1 MLSGLN
7 QDDIG
12 DIDGPARENWQFWVF
27 QVRKRKYNIL
37 KNGISDKLN
46 IPLGSEDETLIMW
59 LNFSDKELKTLLVD
73 MLKVN
78 TIVYYECMLI
88 SPVDKVYEFADGS
101 IFYNMIINQE
111 KFQLTP
117 YVLRM
122 IRKNN
127 FAVIIMNQD
136 EKDEFLLSTEIATKF
151 KFKEIKK
158 MKFPKLFKRRKMLKA
173 QLKEATAIVKG
184 ESEVKKSN
192 QSNTSF
198 EDCEI
203 DKEEVGRVVI
213 QRIKTV
219 MPMNDQQITI
229 DYLMFWISSEGLK
242 RIENFINL
250 KLLTRI
256 TELQERSKN
265 LGVNEKKE
273 FLQDMDVFEN
283 LYIGAVNAKGSKEK
297 YFDKIVDL
305 DKVSSQFR
313 YLIRHLKSRMT
324 NLSNT
329 TFVIERKLTI
339 ARNSFQMSIDTKMT
353 ENAEKLDKLMRQFSL
368 ISVMFLPLTVITAMW
383 GMNWKVP
390 YVYGQED
397 TDNLDCFWWLWGVM
411 GGIIVFWTT
420 FFKIMGWM

>member
-1 MLSGLN
+1 
-7 QDDIG
+7 
-12 DIDGPARENWQFWVF
+12 
-27 QVRKRKYNIL
+27 
-37 KNGISDKLN
+37 
-46 IPLGSEDETLIMW
+46 
-59 LNFSDKELKTLLVD
+59 

-136 EKDEFLLSTEIATKF
+136 EKDDFLLSTEIATKF

-256 TELQERSKN
+256 AELQERSKN

-383 GMNWKVP
+383 GMN
-390 YVYGQED
+390 
-397 TDNLDCFWWLWGVM
+397 
-411 GGIIVFWTT
+411 
-420 FFKIMGWM
+420 